1 MSNRR
6 YPVITISREF
16 GAGGRSIAK
25 SVSEALQIPYF
36 DRDFVK
42 QTSSESGYSVEDVE
56 REGETLSLK
65 SKFLDEIL
73 NNTASYHSSHDVI
86 YEAQKELVLKLAQS
100 DCILVG
106 RCSNIILQ
114 EAGIPSLD
122 VFLYADQESRIA
134 HIKELGLNGDED
146 PRKCLIKTDSL
157 RDTYYKTY
165 TKHVLGDY
173 HDYDLILNT
182 GIVGYDKCAELI
194 VDIAKKYENSNTK

>member
-25 SVSEALQIPYF
+25 SVSEQLGIPYF

-42 QTSSESGYSVEDVE
+42 QASDESGYSVEDIK
-56 REGETLSLK
+56 REGESLSRK
-65 SKFLDEIL
+65 SKLLDEIL
-73 NNTASYHSSHDVI
+73 NNTASYHSSHDLI
-86 YEAQKELVLKLAQS
+86 YDAQRDLVLKLAQN

-134 HIKELGLNGDED
+134 HITELGLNGDED
-146 PRKCLIKTDSL
+146 PRKCLLKTDSL
-157 RDTYYKTY
+157 RDTYYKAY

-182 GIVGYDKCAELI
+182 DVVGYDKCAELI
-194 VDIAKKYENSNTK
+194 VEIARKYENNKEN

>member
-1 MSNRR
+1 MSNRK

-25 SVSEALQIPYF
+25 SVSEQLGIPYY

-42 QTSSESGYSVEDVE
+42 QTSAESGYSVEDVE
-56 REGETLSLK
+56 REGEALSRK

-73 NNTASYHSSHDVI
+73 NNTASYHSSHDAI
-86 YEAQKELVLKLAQS
+86 YDAQKDLVLKLAQN

-134 HIKELGLNGDED
+134 HIIELGLNGDED
-146 PRKCLIKTDSL
+146 PKKCLLKTDSL

-182 GIVGYDKCAELI
+182 DVVGYERCANLI
-194 VDIAKKYENSNTK
+194 VELAKKYENQ

>member
-25 SVSEALQIPYF
+25 SVSDKLNIPFF

-42 QTSSESGYSVEDVE
+42 QTAKESGYSIEDVE
-56 REGETLSLK
+56 LEGESLSRK
-65 SKFLDEIL
+65 SKVLNEIL
-73 NNTASYHSSHDVI
+73 NNTASYHSSHDAI
-86 YEAQKELVLKLAQS
+86 YNAQKELVLKLAQE
-100 DCILVG
+100 DCILIG

-122 VFLYADQESRIA
+122 IFLYADQEARIA

-146 PRKCLIKTDSL
+146 PYKCLVRTDSL

-182 GIVGYDKCAELI
+182 GIVGYDRCADLI
-194 VDIAKKYENSNTK
+194 VELAKKYENK